1 MNRRFCSR
9 LGPANVCFVTDRQSA
24 AHDGALVFA
33 CKLELA
39 VERPNRLG
47 HAGQPAAEFHTGGL
61 GHIIRDL
68 DQQIV
73 ALEFRFPSRLP
84 RASSVCSGLREA
96 SRAPFTAL
104 ATARACPDSWALR
117 IIKVIGNSRL
127 CRKKNIPDLLQFV
140 LLR

>member
-61 GHIIRDL
+61 AHIIRDL

-73 ALEFRFPSRLP
+73 APRVSFPEPVAKGVQR
-84 RASSVCSGLREA
+84 SGLREA
-96 SRAPFTAL
+96 SGAPLRALARRVRAP
-104 ATARACPDSWALR
+104 
-117 IIKVIGNSRL
+117 
-127 CRKKNIPDLLQFV
+127 IPVFSYSK
-140 LLR
+140 